1 MLSRI
6 ALAVAIGGLLWH
18 PVRPGVW
25 VSESQMAAD
34 GPLAVVR
41 SIKLRIDPARY
52 RFQLD
57 TATRDDRMR
66 GAWTVASM
74 PDDGVIAFNAGQFN
88 AGFPWGWV
96 VREGVELQPPGSGK
110 LAMAFTVDRDGK
122 AELLTLGELPSKRDR
137 VVLAFQSYPALLVD
151 GEVPWELQA
160 PGRGVDV
167 GHRDSRLAVCN
178 LGDGGLVIVITRFT
192 GLGQRGEIL
201 PWGPTVPEMAEHMRS
216 LGCRRAMLLDG
227 GLSSQLAVRN
237 QTGLVRS
244 WTNWRPVPLGLVI
257 AER

>member
-1 MLSRI
+1 
-6 ALAVAIGGLLWH
+6 
-18 PVRPGVW
+18 
-25 VSESQMAAD
+25 MATA
-34 GPLAVVR
+34 GPLSVVR
-41 SIKLRIDPARY
+41 WIAIRIEPDRY

-96 VREGVELQPPGSGK
+96 VRDGVELQPPRSGK

-122 AELLTLGELPSKRDR
+122 AELLTPGELPSKRER

-160 PGRGVDV
+160 PGRGVDLS
-167 GHRDSRLAVCN
+167 HRDSRLAICT
-178 LGDGGLVIVITRFT
+178 LGNDGLVIAITRFT
-192 GLGQRGEIL
+192 GLGARGEIL
-201 PWGPTVPEMAEHMRS
+201 PWGPTVREMAEHMRS
-216 LGCRRAMLLDG
+216 LGCKRAMLLDG

-244 WTNWRPVPLGLVI
+244 WTNWRPVPVGLVI
-257 AER
+257 ADR